1 MSITSIII
9 LILIGIAAGTLG
21 GLVGVGG
28 GIIMVP
34 AMVYFLGS
42 HQLQAQGTS
51 LIVMM
56 MPVGALGVYNYYT
69 KGNLSGLDFKNA
81 LIIAIGFVG
90 GSYIG
95 SQLANSTLPI
105 PVLKKSFAVLM
116 IAVAIKMLFENP
128 K

>member
-1 MSITSIII
+1 MSISSIII
-9 LILIGIAAGTLG
+9 LILTGLAAGTLG

-42 HQLQAQGTS
+42 SQLQAQGTS

-56 MPVGALGVYNYYT
+56 MPVGALGVYNYYS
-69 KGNLSGLDFKNA
+69 KGNLSGIDFKNA
-81 LIIAIGFVG
+81 LIIAIGFVV
-90 GSYIG
+90 GSYFG

-105 PVLKKSFAVLM
+105 PVIKKSFAVLM
-116 IAVAIKMLFENP
+116 IIVAVKMLFENG